1 MTSPTLVLAIETSC
15 DETAAAVVA
24 DGRTICSNVVASQI
38 ELHRRYGGVFPEVA
52 SRQHVL
58 SIVPVIEDAMQQ
70 AGASWDDLAAVAVT
84 EGPGLAG
91 SLLVGVNA
99 AKGLAFSRGLPL
111 VGVNH
116 LEGHVYSNWLAAER
130 GGEGERGR
138 ERERPDAAG
147 FPVLVLIVSGGH
159 TELVLMEGHGQYRRL
174 GGTLD
179 DAAGEAFDKA
189 ARLLGLP
196 YPGGPVVQRAA
207 EGGDPARF
215 DLPRAVMN
223 NPDHRYNF
231 SFSGLKTAVLR
242 LVREQQAVVDDDNWP
257 AGFAGKVLQ
266 QSDEAAGQADSKVT
280 LIRDIAAS
288 LQAAVA
294 DALVSKTMQAAAD
307 FNVRH
312 VCVCGG
318 VAANGELRR
327 QLAARLD
334 TPYSIP
340 PIWLCT
346 DNAAMI
352 GAAGYY
358 SLTAGLRSGWNL
370 DVKARWPLVSWQKP
384 DQGPLFSQIT

>member
-1 MTSPTLVLAIETSC
+1 MTQPTLLLAIETSC
-15 DETAAAVVA
+15 DETAAAVIA
-24 DGRTICSNVVASQI
+24 DGRTIRSNVVASQI

-58 SIVPVIEDAMQQ
+58 SIIPVIEDAIRQ
-70 AGASWDDLAAVAVT
+70 AGVDWGDLAAVAVT

-91 SLLVGVNA
+91 SLLIGVNA
-99 AKGLAFSRGLPL
+99 AKGAAFSRGLPL
-111 VGVNH
+111 IGVNH
-116 LEGHVYSNWLAAER
+116 LEGHVYSNWLAQR
-130 GGEGERGR
+130 VGEEAL
-138 ERERPDAAG
+138 EEDRPDAAG
-147 FPVLVLIVSGGH
+147 FPVLILIVSGGH

-196 YPGGPVVQRAA
+196 YPGGPAMQRAA
-207 EGGDPARF
+207 DGGDPARF

-242 LVREQQAVVDDDNWP
+242 LIREQQTLVGEEDWP
-257 AGFAGKVLQ
+257 AGYAGQVLQ
-266 QSDEAAGQADSKVT
+266 RRDESADQPDSRLT

-288 LQAAVA
+288 FQAAVA

-312 VCVCGG
+312 ICVCGG

-327 QLAARLD
+327 QLVARLD
-334 TPYSIP
+334 IPYSIP

-358 SLTAGLRSGWNL
+358 SWISGVRSGWDL
-370 DVKARWPLVSWQKP
+370 DVRARLPLASR
-384 DQGPLFSQIT
+384 G

>member
-1 MTSPTLVLAIETSC
+1 MTQPTLLLAIETSC
-15 DETAAAVVA
+15 DETAAAVIA
-24 DGRTICSNVVASQI
+24 DGRTIRSNVVASQI

-58 SIVPVIEDAMQQ
+58 SIIPVIEDAIRQ
-70 AGASWDDLAAVAVT
+70 AGVDWGDLAAVAVT

-91 SLLVGVNA
+91 SLLIGVNA
-99 AKGLAFSRGLPL
+99 AKGAAFSRDLPL
-111 VGVNH
+111 IGVNH
-116 LEGHVYSNWLAAER
+116 LEGHVYSNWLAQR
-130 GGEGERGR
+130 VGEEAV
-138 ERERPDAAG
+138 EEDRPDAAG
-147 FPVLVLIVSGGH
+147 FPVLILIVSGGH

-196 YPGGPVVQRAA
+196 YPGGPAMQRAA
-207 EGGDPARF
+207 DGGDPARF

-242 LVREQQAVVDDDNWP
+242 LIREQQTLVGEEDWP
-257 AGFAGKVLQ
+257 AGYAGQVLQ
-266 QSDEAAGQADSKVT
+266 RRDESADQPDSRLT

-288 LQAAVA
+288 FQAAVA

-312 VCVCGG
+312 ICVCGG

-334 TPYSIP
+334 IPYSIP

-358 SLTAGLRSGWNL
+358 SWVSGMRSGWDL
-370 DVKARWPLVSWQKP
+370 DVRARLPLASR
-384 DQGPLFSQIT
+384 G

>member
-1 MTSPTLVLAIETSC
+1 MTQPTLLLAIETSC
-15 DETAAAVVA
+15 DETAAAVIA
-24 DGRTICSNVVASQI
+24 DGRTISSNVVASQI

-58 SIVPVIEDAMQQ
+58 SIIPVIEDAIRQ
-70 AGASWDDLAAVAVT
+70 AGVDWGDLAAVAVT

-91 SLLVGVNA
+91 SLLIGVNA
-99 AKGLAFSRGLPL
+99 AKGAAFSRGLPL
-111 VGVNH
+111 IGVNH
-116 LEGHVYSNWLAAER
+116 LEGHVYSNWLAQR
-130 GGEGERGR
+130 VGEEAV
-138 ERERPDAAG
+138 EEDRPDAAG
-147 FPVLVLIVSGGH
+147 FPVLILIVSGGH

-196 YPGGPVVQRAA
+196 YPGGPAMQRAA
-207 EGGDPARF
+207 DGGDPARF

-242 LVREQQAVVDDDNWP
+242 LIREQQTLVGEEDWP
-257 AGFAGKVLQ
+257 AGYAGQVLQ
-266 QSDEAAGQADSKVT
+266 RRDESADQPDSRLT

-288 LQAAVA
+288 FQAAVA

-312 VCVCGG
+312 ICVCGG

-334 TPYSIP
+334 IPYSIP

-358 SLTAGLRSGWNL
+358 SWISGVRNGWDL
-370 DVKARWPLVSWQKP
+370 DVRARLPLASR
-384 DQGPLFSQIT
+384 G

>member
-1 MTSPTLVLAIETSC
+1 MTQPTLLLAIETSC
-15 DETAAAVVA
+15 DETAAAVIA
-24 DGRTICSNVVASQI
+24 DGRTIRSNVVASQI

-58 SIVPVIEDAMQQ
+58 SIIPVIEDAIRQ
-70 AGASWDDLAAVAVT
+70 AGVDWGDLAAVAVT

-91 SLLVGVNA
+91 SLLIGVNA
-99 AKGLAFSRGLPL
+99 AKGAAFSRGLPL
-111 VGVNH
+111 IGVNH
-116 LEGHVYSNWLAAER
+116 LEGHVYSNWLAQR
-130 GGEGERGR
+130 VGEEAV
-138 ERERPDAAG
+138 EEDRPDAAG
-147 FPVLVLIVSGGH
+147 FPVLILIVSGGH

-196 YPGGPVVQRAA
+196 YPGGPAMQRAA
-207 EGGDPARF
+207 DGGDPARF

-242 LVREQQAVVDDDNWP
+242 LIREQQTLVGEEDWP
-257 AGFAGKVLQ
+257 AGYAGQVLQ
-266 QSDEAAGQADSKVT
+266 RRDESADQPDSRLT

-288 LQAAVA
+288 FQAAVA

-312 VCVCGG
+312 ICVCGG

-334 TPYSIP
+334 IPYSIP

-358 SLTAGLRSGWNL
+358 SWISGVRNGWDL
-370 DVKARWPLVSWQKP
+370 DVRARLPLASR
-384 DQGPLFSQIT
+384 G

>member
-1 MTSPTLVLAIETSC
+1 MTQPTLLLAIETSC
-15 DETAAAVVA
+15 DETAAAVIA
-24 DGRTICSNVVASQI
+24 DGRTIRSNVVASQI

-58 SIVPVIEDAMQQ
+58 SIIPVIEDAIRQ
-70 AGASWDDLAAVAVT
+70 AGVDWGDLAAVAVT

-91 SLLVGVNA
+91 SLLIGVNA
-99 AKGLAFSRGLPL
+99 AKGAAFSRDLPL
-111 VGVNH
+111 IGVNH
-116 LEGHVYSNWLAAER
+116 LEGHVYSNWLAQR
-130 GGEGERGR
+130 VGEEAV
-138 ERERPDAAG
+138 EEDRPDAAG
-147 FPVLVLIVSGGH
+147 FPVLILIVSGGH

-196 YPGGPVVQRAA
+196 YPGGPAMQRAA
-207 EGGDPARF
+207 DGGDPARF

-242 LVREQQAVVDDDNWP
+242 LIREQQTLVGEEDWP
-257 AGFAGKVLQ
+257 AGYAGQVLQ
-266 QSDEAAGQADSKVT
+266 RRDESADQPDSRLT

-288 LQAAVA
+288 FQAAVA

-312 VCVCGG
+312 ICVCGG

-334 TPYSIP
+334 IPYSIP

-358 SLTAGLRSGWNL
+358 SWVSGMRSGWDL
-370 DVKARWPLVSWQKP
+370 DVTARLPLASR
-384 DQGPLFSQIT
+384 G